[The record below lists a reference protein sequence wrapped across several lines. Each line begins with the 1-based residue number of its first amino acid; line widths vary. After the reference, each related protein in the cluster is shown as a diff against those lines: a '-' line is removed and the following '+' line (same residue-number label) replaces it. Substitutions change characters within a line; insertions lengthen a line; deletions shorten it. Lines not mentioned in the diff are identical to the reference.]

1 MPYIKPTLVP
11 GQFALYAINRMLNT
25 QYTPRNV
32 VNGLDYNNPD
42 AVQQFINAYIPI
54 AFYDGKFSSKFSTY
68 DENLQIKD
76 NSQYSLSF
84 SIAKYID
91 NELNPIF
98 YLITEN
104 RRLRL
109 QTYDRKIDFI
119 ITGITPN
126 ITKNNVVY
134 SVTCQDTFS
143 YDLSKQNTSISYETT
158 APLNIRDLAT
168 SLLSAAQLTSR
179 WEVDPDL
186 ENQYYA
192 DFPSYQKLTEGSTDT
207 THRMLASLTISNST
221 PYNAL
226 IELCK
231 KFNASLE
238 VEYSDTEGTAGI
250 LYFRNKIT
258 SSFQGYHLRDSVNL
272 SAFSVSRKTDNFC
285 SIMHISG
292 GEDASGQLVS
302 ISPTMPQDV
311 QQYFMMLNPIHVESE
326 SERIS
331 IFNTISYP
339 YAVAESNGVYTLY
352 KRYSNSSIYVT
363 AQTNYTPWIKLSTE
377 DIEKDFNSFGTKE
390 DGKPF
395 FSSANSLEIIEYFNF
410 LKYRCKSAASLFYD
424 FEYYLSAGLMDDA
437 TYQRL
442 EDLFSID
449 LRNANIILYC
459 INYQYNLLSAQLARF
474 EDKEEEFIA
483 ELCALEEEMYT
494 YATNPDMK
502 PETVLAVSGTEEES
516 ALSRTTV
523 EAANEEER
531 MKVLSQ
537 LMTTV
542 WTDEYFRLMLTLK
555 GHTALTQRKAD
566 YEAKLLKKENEF
578 SSNLQTANTILNT
591 SASTGTISASSYSIP
606 TDTEKYTIESGNI
619 PTPTKIQVDDPANPG
634 SKKEVDSYVSGSAN
648 VGYVYNKSEGS
659 YTLVF
664 NMSGE
669 ITTTGTYAFAY
680 ANAVLD
686 TSPTVTDMAW
696 PFGEYA
702 TFKNAAALKTVT
714 NLDGTY
720 AEVEASIYIR
730 TSTSDTSCKCY
741 SFKPIIA
748 TTRLQREMYL
758 SESNQTDYVNY
769 SVAKKKFQ
777 DALTYITETPSKY
790 DEVASTSDEPMRR
803 GLYSMTLYY
812 INELLSKADY
822 GYLPA
827 YQKYKTP
834 ANLLESLTSARA
846 TQRSLW
852 ANIYKDYSDY
862 IIETN
867 FTDSDQLSSEGL
879 FMAAMEAFSKYK
891 TPTYEYSTT
900 VIDTKAIADIQSR
913 EIKINDIVYVYNKD
927 ISSEYT
933 GRIKVTIPN
942 RRIGQFYTISG
953 LTGDSV
959 KYLSQNETANATIS
973 AVSSVNPY
981 GLGVISNPCRLYCR
995 NQGYVHTFAYDDD
1008 DNPATIILSSLNRNS
1023 AKTLNVSEVRANGN
1037 LVDVYLHCPNLG
1049 DAIAIISN
1057 KSGID
1062 TFEFFTTAEGDVPVY
1077 TNVLDIQLEER
1088 AKPIPLQVTGIT
1100 QKLREATS
1108 QLTVSTD
1115 RTMDLVF
1122 QRLIQQ
1128 ARL

>member
-1 MPYIKPTLVP
+1 MPYNKPTLVP
-11 GQFALYAINRMLNT
+11 GQFALYAINRMLDT
-25 QYTPRNV
+25 HYVPRNV
-32 VNGLDYNNPD
+32 ANGLDYNNPD
-42 AVQQFINAYIPI
+42 SVQQFINAYIPI

-91 NELNPIF
+91 SELNPIF

-119 ITGITPN
+119 ITSITPS

-168 SLLSAAQLTSR
+168 ELLAAAQLTSR
-179 WEVDPDL
+179 WQIDPDL

-192 DFPSYQKLTEGSTDT
+192 DFPSYQKLTEGATDT

-238 VEYSDTEGTAGI
+238 VEYSDVEGVPGI
-250 LYFRNKIT
+250 LYFGNKMT

-285 SIMHISG
+285 SIMHITG
-292 GEDASGQLVS
+292 GEDANGQLVS

-326 SERIS
+326 SERMS

-339 YAVAESNGVYTLY
+339 YAVAETNGVYTLY
-352 KRYSNSSIYVT
+352 KRYSNSSIYVI
-363 AQTNYTPWIKLSTE
+363 AQANYTPWINLSTA
-377 DIEKDFNSFGTKE
+377 DIEKDFNNFGVKE

-395 FSSANSLEIIEYFNF
+395 FGSANSLEVIEYFNF
-410 LKYRCKSAASLFYD
+410 LKYRCKSAASFFYD
-424 FEYYLSAGLMDDA
+424 FEYYVSAGLMDDA

-442 EDLFSID
+442 DTIFSKE

-516 ALSRTTV
+516 ALSRTTI

-537 LMTTV
+537 LLTTV

-555 GHTALTQRKAD
+555 GHNALTLRREECAS
-566 YEAKLLKKENEF
+566 KLNKKEDEF
-578 SSNLQTANTILNT
+578 AANLQSANTILNA
-591 SASTGTISASSYSIP
+591 SAAIGTITTSSYSIQVDDNL
-606 TDTEKYTIESGNI
+606 TVESGPI
-619 PTPTKIQVDDPANPG
+619 PTPTKIQIDDPDKPG
-634 SKKEVDSYVSGSAN
+634 EKKEVDSYAASAAN
-648 VGYVYNKSEGS
+648 VGYVYDKSKGS
-659 YTLVF
+659 YTLIY
-664 NMSGE
+664 NMSNLV
-669 ITTTGTYAFAY
+669 TANGTYAFMYDQAI
-680 ANAVLD
+680 LD
-686 TSPTVTDMAW
+686 KSPTVSDMAW
-696 PFGEYA
+696 PYGEYA
-702 TFKNAAALKTVT
+702 TFKNAATLSTTT
-714 NLDGTY
+714 NLDGSY
-720 AEVEASIYIR
+720 AEVEACIYIR

-741 SFKPIIA
+741 KFKPTIA

-777 DALTYITETPSKY
+777 DALTYIVETPSKY
-790 DEVASTSDEPMRR
+790 DEVAPTSEEPMRR
-803 GLYSMTLYY
+803 GLYAMTLYY
-812 INELLSKADY
+812 IDELLTKADY

-827 YQKYKTP
+827 FQKYKTP

-852 ANIYKDYSDY
+852 TAIYKDYSDY

-891 TPTYEYSTT
+891 NPTYEYSTT

-933 GRIKVTIPN
+933 GRIKVTIP
-942 RRIGQFYTISG
+942 RQRIGKFYTIDG
-953 LTGDSV
+953 LTGDIT
-959 KYLSQNETANATIS
+959 KYLSPSEVVGETIS
-973 AVSSVNPY
+973 AVSSVSPQ
-981 GLGVISNPCRLYCR
+981 GLGMICNPCRLYCR
-995 NQGYVHTFAYDDD
+995 NQGYIHTFAYDADK
-1008 DNPATIILSSLNRNS
+1008 NPATIILSSLNRNS
-1023 AKTLNVSEVRANGN
+1023 AKTLNVSEVRNNGN
-1037 LVDVYLHCPNLG
+1037 TVDVYLKCDSLT

-1062 TFEFFTTAEGDVPVY
+1062 TFEFFTTSEGGVPVY
-1077 TNVLDIQLEER
+1077 TNVLDITLEER